1 VTAAVDPRAVTIA
14 LTATVALAPMLIAA
28 AYAMVLAPAADTRQ
42 APAWARR
49 SLAGEVVH
57 HAPSRGRRPNA
68 DAIGAAIDM
77 RGCRV
82 VASCA
87 TDAAPETEQ
96 PAPYGPSTGDLP
108 DNTETIVLT
117 GGVLR

>member
-1 VTAAVDPRAVTIA
+1 VTAAVDSRAVNIA
-14 LTATVALAPMLIAA
+14 LAATLALAPMLIAA
-28 AYAMVLAPAADTRQ
+28 AYALALAPAADPRP

-57 HAPSRGRRPNA
+57 HAPSHGHRPNA
-68 DAIGAAIDM
+68 AAIAAAIDM
-77 RGCRV
+77 RWCRV
-82 VASCA
+82 TAQLA

-96 PAPYGPSTGDLP
+96 PAPYGPPTGDQP
-108 DNTETIVLT
+108 DNESTIVLI